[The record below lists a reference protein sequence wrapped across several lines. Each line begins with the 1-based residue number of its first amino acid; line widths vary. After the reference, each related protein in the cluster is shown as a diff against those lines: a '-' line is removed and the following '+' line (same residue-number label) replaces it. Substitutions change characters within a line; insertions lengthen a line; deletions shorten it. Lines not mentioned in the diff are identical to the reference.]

1 MDMELSIFLAQLL
14 GLYFVLAG
22 AIFILRQKSLI
33 PAVQDAGSN
42 RGLILLLASLELLAG
57 LALVIAHPIYTLDW
71 QGIITF
77 IGAWMIVES
86 IFFLILP
93 NKIAKGL
100 ISMVNKPLWYSI
112 GGLIA
117 IVIGAYLAGVGFG
130 LI

>member
-1 MDMELSIFLAQLL
+1 MELSIFLAQLL

-117 IVIGAYLAGVGFG
+117 IVVGAYLAGVGFG

>member
-1 MDMELSIFLAQLL
+1 MELSIFLAQLL